1 MSQQVTEEERR
12 QMERGEN
19 VPSGEVRDD
28 SYTMGSQTSGG
39 PVPVQ
44 SDEAPVESPYKE
56 ESADTEEQLRRD
68 DVDVD
73 PKNILGGER
82 LRHAKPKGP
91 GYSEGPEE
99 SDLPQESQETGRSR
113 PRAVS

>member
-1 MSQQVTEEERR
+1 MSQQKDEE
-12 QMERGEN
+12 
-19 VPSGEVRDD
+19 VPSGEIRDD
-28 SYTMGSQTSGG
+28 SYAMKSQAASG
-39 PVPVQ
+39 PLPVQ
-44 SDEAPVESPYKE
+44 KDEAPVESPYQE
-56 ESADTEEQLRRD
+56 GRADTQQQLERD

-73 PKNILGGER
+73 TSNILPGER